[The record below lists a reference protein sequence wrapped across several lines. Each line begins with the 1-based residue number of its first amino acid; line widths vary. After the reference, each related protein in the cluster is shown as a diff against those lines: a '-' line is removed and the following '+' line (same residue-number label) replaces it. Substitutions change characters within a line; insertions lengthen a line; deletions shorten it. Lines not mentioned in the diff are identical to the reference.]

1 MTLADDTN
9 QRIPF
14 PFPSLHRATKEQA
27 APKRMDPSQCFAVIV
42 SQVENLANASQAR
55 AETPFSIAATEAS
68 LLQSHK
74 TVDPTTWSTRRKWFY
89 TTLAAL
95 TMFNGSFASTAPNGA
110 GPRLVQQFALSN
122 EEMVFIATSFVGG
135 CVAGPILWAPLSEVY
150 GRRIVLLISMLCY
163 ALTNIGC
170 ALAPIKA
177 VLFGSRF
184 LAGVFASSAFSNTAA
199 LVTDLFAPPDRAK
212 PMVVVSLAPLL
223 GPCFGPLFGAGVSKN
238 LGWPYVFWLLGLF
251 GLVLELVLLLVPET
265 YAPVIAKKGKL
276 KEDIHPKV
284 SWSRKAQSLLVLNLG
299 RPLNMM
305 LREPIVMCANFYLS
319 FFFALMYV
327 FFASWPLIFGPP
339 GIYRLDAVY
348 TGITFLP
355 MALGG
360 ILAALLL
367 PLCERYYVRR
377 CKAAGMPV
385 PEAKLLPSFFAPP
398 LVAVGLLWAGWL
410 GRRSIPYEVTM
421 LAGIPIGAAMVLV
434 FQGWIGYLGDCYRLY
449 SSSAIAATV
458 IGRSLSGATI
468 PLSTHR
474 LHEKLGGI
482 AYLYTMLAGLV
493 LLTTPIPYLVVRY
506 GNQLRSRSMYKPGR
520 A

>member
-1 MTLADDTN
+1 MTFADNTN
-9 QRIPF
+9 QRI

-27 APKRMDPSQCFAVIV
+27 APKRMDPLECFAVIV

-68 LLQSHK
+68 LWQSHK
-74 TVDPTTWSTRRKWFY
+74 TVDPTTWSTRRKWIY
-89 TTLAAL
+89 TILAAL
-95 TMFNGSFASTAPNGA
+95 TMFNASFASTAPNGS

-170 ALAPIKA
+170 ALAPFKA

-238 LGWPYVFWLLGLF
+238 LGWRYVFWLLGLI

-265 YAPVIAKKGKL
+265 YAPVLAKKGKP
-276 KEDIHPKV
+276 KENIDPKV
-284 SWSRKAQSLLVLNLG
+284 PWSRKARSLLVLNLG
-299 RPLNMM
+299 RPVSLAQRPSSLSKVSRQPADLDHHSFPPSKQLNMM

-319 FFFALMYV
+319 FFFALM
-327 FFASWPLIFGPP
+327 
-339 GIYRLDAVY
+339 
-348 TGITFLP
+348 
-355 MALGG
+355 
-360 ILAALLL
+360 
-367 PLCERYYVRR
+367 
-377 CKAAGMPV
+377 
-385 PEAKLLPSFFAPP
+385 
-398 LVAVGLLWAGWL
+398 
-410 GRRSIPYEVTM
+410 
-421 LAGIPIGAAMVLV
+421 
-434 FQGWIGYLGDCYRLY
+434 
-449 SSSAIAATV
+449 
-458 IGRSLSGATI
+458 
-468 PLSTHR
+468 
-474 LHEKLGGI
+474 
-482 AYLYTMLAGLV
+482 
-493 LLTTPIPYLVVRY
+493 
-506 GNQLRSRSMYKPGR
+506 
-520 A
+520 